1 MARLAT
7 VTRRTV
13 LFDIGGPIDME
24 FAYEIAVEGAIAAAC
39 GMEGIRV
46 DQAMIDEASE
56 RAVEA
61 FAPDAHAHMIETL
74 CGDPRTIERVR
85 QRVRAMTG
93 NLDVF
98 QLRPDIE
105 ALLGRLRGLGLTL
118 VAPEA
123 ERERLMRAGIGDRFV
138 YGEPDPPA
146 AECILVGDRL
156 DRDIAPAK
164 ARGMATIR
172 FRTGRH
178 RRQKPRSPAETPD
191 AEATDVAELEA
202 TIKSLMG

>member
-1 MARLAT
+1 MK
-7 VTRRTV
+7 RRTV

-24 FAYEIAVEGAIAAAC
+24 FGYEIAVEGAIAASC

-46 DQAMIDEASE
+46 DQAMIDDASE

-61 FAPDAHAHMIETL
+61 FAPNAHAHMIETL
-74 CGDPRTIERVR
+74 CGDPRTIDRVR

-98 QLRPDIE
+98 QLRPDIDG
-105 ALLGRLRGLGLTL
+105 LLRKLRARGLTL

-123 ERERLMRAGIGDRFV
+123 ERERLMQAGIGDLFV
-138 YGEPDPPA
+138 YREPDVPA
-146 AECILVGDRL
+146 ANCIVVGDRL

-164 ARGMATIR
+164 ARGMTTIR
-172 FRTGRH
+172 FRTGRY

-191 AEATDVAELEA
+191 AEVTDVAELDA
-202 TIKSLMG
+202 AIKSLIE